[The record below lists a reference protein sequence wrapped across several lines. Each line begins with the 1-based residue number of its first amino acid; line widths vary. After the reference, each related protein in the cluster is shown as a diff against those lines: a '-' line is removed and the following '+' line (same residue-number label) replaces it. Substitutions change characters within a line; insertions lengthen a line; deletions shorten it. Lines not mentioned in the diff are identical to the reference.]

1 MTYKTYQPLTTDNY
15 LLTTDYDF
23 SYYGDTGLLPPQVG
37 PSSHSPERIKVLP
50 PHETLMMDLRVGNLH
65 ASCL

>member
-1 MTYKTYQPLTTDNY
+1 VTYKTYQTVTTDNY
-15 LLTTDYDF
+15 LLTTDRNF
-23 SYYGDTGLLPPQVG
+23 SYYGDTGSLPPRVR

-50 PHETLMMDLRVGNLH
+50 PHETLMMDLH